1 MRVLALDPGYDR
13 LGVAVLEKKDG
24 SEVLLHSTCLTSEK
38 SDTLPHRLY
47 ALGTAVD
54 ALIAE
59 YEPDSIALETLFFN
73 KNAKTVIGVAEIRGI
88 CLFLGKKHECAV
100 YEFSPQEIKVAT
112 TGYGKSDKAAMIAM
126 VKRLIRNAPPKAHD
140 DEYDAIAVGITTL
153 AIHGSK

>member
-13 LGVAVLEKKDG
+13 LGAAVLEKKDG
-24 SEVLLHSTCLTSEK
+24 TEVLIYSTCLTSK
-38 SDTLPHRLY
+38 KTDTLPGRLHS
-47 ALGTAVD
+47 LGTAID
-54 ALIAE
+54 ALLTE
-59 YEPDSIALETLFFN
+59 YNPDSIALETLFFN

-88 CLFLGKKHECAV
+88 CLFLGKQHDCEV

-112 TGYGKSDKAAMIAM
+112 TGYGRSDKAAMIAM
-126 VKRLIRNAPPKAHD
+126 VKRLVRNAPPTAHD